1 MGVVAKPGSAAGPSS
16 SSADNKNTH
25 EQSLQ
30 SRTEALE
37 TERRIQAYNAQ
48 HRPASLYSE
57 HQKRARKEQEDDPSA
72 RAFDREKDVV
82 RGTKI
87 GRAQRQEML
96 TRAADFGQRFTK
108 GSYL

>member
-1 MGVVAKPGSAAGPSS
+1 MGVVAKPGSVVGPSL
-16 SSADNKNTH
+16 SADNGVH
-25 EQSLQ
+25 GQSSQ
-30 SRTEALE
+30 TRTEALE

-48 HRPASLYSE
+48 YRPASLYSE
-57 HQKRARKEQEDDPSA
+57 HQKRPRKEQEDDPSA

-82 RGTKI
+82 QGTKI

-96 TRAADFGQRFTK
+96 TRAADFGERFTK